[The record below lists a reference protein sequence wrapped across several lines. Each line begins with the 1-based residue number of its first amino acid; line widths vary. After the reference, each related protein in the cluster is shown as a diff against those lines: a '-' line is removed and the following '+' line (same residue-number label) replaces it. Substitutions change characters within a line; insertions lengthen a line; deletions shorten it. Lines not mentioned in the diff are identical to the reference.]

1 MARGKHAGDPNS
13 FEDTSSYRRNRSYE
27 EDTNERLQR
36 ILREAKNDTPVE
48 RDEEVESN
56 NENLHSFRNNNM
68 FDNDQITF
76 DDEEGGLNYK
86 KVAIVVIIL
95 IAIIVGLFFA
105 FKFLFRKE
113 EPEVPVVSQEEPKM
127 IEKIEGYRVLG
138 KIKINDI
145 EVDQY
150 ILDSTEENALKAG
163 VGKLYGGA
171 LNNYGNLCLA
181 GHNFEGVFEKL
192 SELEKGDKITLIDR
206 ELEETEYEIKDIF
219 SIEPDNLE
227 CLLQDK
233 TKVELTLITCENGAT
248 TRLVVKAEEIEETSN
263 DEESNT
269 TNTSN
274 TNTSTNTDNTN
285 VTNNV

>member
-13 FEDTSSYRRNRSYE
+13 FEDTSSYRRNRTYE
-27 EDTNERLQR
+27 EDASERLQR
-36 ILREAKNDTPVE
+36 ILKEAKNDTPVE
-48 RDEEVESN
+48 KDEELENSR
-56 NENLHSFRNNNM
+56 ENLHNFRTDNL
-68 FDNDQITF
+68 FDDEQISF

-95 IAIIVGLFFA
+95 IAIVVGLFFA
-105 FKFLFRKE
+105 FKFLFREE
-113 EPEVPVVSQEEPKM
+113 EPEVPVVAQEEPKM

-138 KIKINDI
+138 KIKIEDLS
-145 EVDQY
+145 VDQY
-150 ILDSTEENALKAG
+150 ILDSVEESALKAG

-181 GHNFEGVFEKL
+181 GHNFEGIFEKL
-192 SELEKGDKITLIDR
+192 SELEKGDIITLVDR

-219 SIEPDNLE
+219 SVEPDNLE
-227 CLLQDK
+227 CLLQDE

-248 TRLVVKAEEIEETSN
+248 TRLVVKAEEKDETEVIP
-263 DEESNT
+263 DEDSNT
-269 TNTSN
+269 T
-274 TNTSTNTDNTN
+274 TNTSTNTANTN